1 MASYQTSRINLSRPV
16 RRIQEFSKPVAEVA
30 PVLVVEIV
38 PPRVV
43 EIVPVRVVEM
53 VPLFV
58 VEMVPVRV
66 VEIVPDFAKAFDA
79 RNAAKIVAPAIDLK
93 FFIIVSW

>member
-1 MASYQTSRINLSRPV
+1 MSYQTSRINLSRLV
-16 RRIQEFSKPVAEVA
+16 RSIHEFSKPIEELAH
-30 PVLVVEIV
+30 VLVVEMV

-66 VEIVPDFAKAFDA
+66 VEIVPDFAKAFGA
-79 RNAAKIVAPAIDLK
+79 RNAAKIMALTIDLK
-93 FFIIVSW
+93 FFIMVSW

>member
-1 MASYQTSRINLSRPV
+1 MRS
-16 RRIQEFSKPVAEVA
+16 IQEFSKPVAEMR
-30 PVLVVEIV
+30 PTLVVEMV

-43 EIVPVRVVEM
+43 EMVPVRVVEM

-66 VEIVPDFAKAFDA
+66 VEIVPDFAKTFEA
-79 RNAAKIVAPAIDLK
+79 RNAAKIMAPAIDLK
-93 FFIIVSW
+93 FIIIVSW